1 MLSCKHSKINCF
13 FILYAMTDLPELASK
28 FSANS
33 FDFVDINFCL
43 KIVLFLSFITS
54 VDCKKKR
61 VYVRF
66 QMCDLSFE
74 SAAQA
79 TCTSCV
85 ENNTASFAMLHS
97 QFLVLLLYTFRD
109 LHLQYLSFKWNR
121 GQNLILLFIQKQLI
135 NQFEKFQQSDSLKA
149 VVFLVNLIQL

>member
-1 MLSCKHSKINCF
+1 
-13 FILYAMTDLPELASK
+13 MTDLPELASK
-28 FSANS
+28 FSAAF

-54 VDCKKKR
+54 LDCKKKR

-79 TCTSCV
+79 ICTSCL
-85 ENNTASFAMLHS
+85 ENNASFAMLHS
-97 QFLVLLLYTFRD
+97 QLLVLLLLTFQD
-109 LHLQYLSFKWNR
+109 LQYLSFK
-121 GQNLILLFIQKQLI
+121 
-135 NQFEKFQQSDSLKA
+135 
-149 VVFLVNLIQL
+149 